1 MTARKIFES
10 YFKCDDE
17 FVYMPDETL
26 QQRFKVYDMRRNEI
40 EMVVIRISSPNQPF
54 TYFFKL
60 PSTMQSVYKV
70 IQKFRR

>member
-1 MTARKIFES
+1 MTAREIFES

-40 EMVVIRISSPNQPF
+40 EMAVIRISSPNQPF

-60 PSTMQSVYKV
+60 PSEMQSVYKV
-70 IQKFRR
+70 MQKFRR

>member
-1 MTARKIFES
+1 MTAREIFES

-26 QQRFKVYDMRRNEI
+26 QQRFKVYDMRRDEI
-40 EMVVIRISSPNQPF
+40 EMAVIRISSPNQPF

-60 PSTMQSVYKV
+60 PSEMQSVYKV

>member
-1 MTARKIFES
+1 MIAREIFEN

-17 FVYMPDETL
+17 FVYMPDKTL
-26 QQRFKVYDMRRNEI
+26 QQHFKVYDMRRNEI
-40 EMVVIRISSPNQPF
+40 EMVVIRISSPNRPF

-60 PSTMQSVYKV
+60 HSEMQSIYKV

>member
-1 MTARKIFES
+1 MTAREIFES

-40 EMVVIRISSPNQPF
+40 EMAVIRISSPNQPV

-60 PSTMQSVYKV
+60 HSKMQSVYKV
-70 IQKFRR
+70 IQKFKR

>member
-1 MTARKIFES
+1 MTAREIFES

-17 FVYMPDETL
+17 CVYMPDETL

-40 EMVVIRISSPNQPF
+40 EMAVIRISSPNQPF

-60 PSTMQSVYKV
+60 PSEMQSVYKV

>member
-1 MTARKIFES
+1 MTAREIFES

-26 QQRFKVYDMRRNEI
+26 QQRLKVYDIRRHEI
-40 EMVVIRISSPNQPF
+40 EMAVIRISSPNKPF

-60 PSTMQSVYKV
+60 HGEMQSVYKV

>member
-1 MTARKIFES
+1 MTAREIFES

-40 EMVVIRISSPNQPF
+40 EMAVIRISSPNQPF

-60 PSTMQSVYKV
+60 PSEMQSVYKV
-70 IQKFRR
+70 IRKFRR

>member
-1 MTARKIFES
+1 MTAREIFES

-40 EMVVIRISSPNQPF
+40 EMAVIRISSPNQPF

-60 PSTMQSVYKV
+60 PSEMQSVYKV

>member
-1 MTARKIFES
+1 MTAREIFES
-10 YFKCDDE
+10 YFKCNDE

-40 EMVVIRISSPNQPF
+40 EMAVIRISSLNQPF

-60 PSTMQSVYKV
+60 HSEIYSVYKV
-70 IQKFRR
+70 IRKFRR

>member
-1 MTARKIFES
+1 MTAREIFES

-40 EMVVIRISSPNQPF
+40 EMAVIRISSPNQPF

-60 PSTMQSVYKV
+60 PSEMQSVYKV
-70 IQKFRR
+70 IQKFGR

>member
-1 MTARKIFES
+1 MTTREIFEN

-40 EMVVIRISSPNQPF
+40 EMAVIRISSPNQPF

-60 PSTMQSVYKV
+60 HSEMSSVYKV
-70 IQKFRR
+70 IKKFRR

>member
-1 MTARKIFES
+1 MTAREIFES

-40 EMVVIRISSPNQPF
+40 EMAVIRISSPNQPF

-60 PSTMQSVYKV
+60 PSKMQSVYKV
-70 IQKFRR
+70 IRKFRR

>member
-1 MTARKIFES
+1 MTAREIFES
-10 YFKCDDE
+10 YFKCNDE
-17 FVYMPDETL
+17 FVYMPDESL

-40 EMVVIRISSPNQPF
+40 EMAVIRISSPNQPF

-60 PSTMQSVYKV
+60 YSEMQSVYKV